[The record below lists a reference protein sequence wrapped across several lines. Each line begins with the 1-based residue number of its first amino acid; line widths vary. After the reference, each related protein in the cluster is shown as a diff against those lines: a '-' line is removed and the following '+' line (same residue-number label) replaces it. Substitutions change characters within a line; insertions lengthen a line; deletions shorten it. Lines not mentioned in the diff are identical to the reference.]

1 MKCPTCSKVYVEIF
15 KPFCSKRCSDIDL
28 NRWAN
33 ESYVVPGEP
42 IDAFDDELFDP
53 HTLE

>member
-1 MKCPTCSKVYVEIF
+1 MKCPTCSKVYVENF

-28 NRWAN
+28 NRWTN

-42 IDAFDDELFDP
+42 IDVFDDELFDP
-53 HTLE
+53 YTLE